1 MRKVAFIR
9 LAAAFAITALAACA
23 ATKEEVAQSLGSTYV
38 GKNVDSLIVEFGPP
52 ASTFRMNSG
61 EMAYVWQL
69 SAVTNIRVDEGR
81 GTANTS
87 YCKINVIAS
96 PAGIVTRLTTEDAN
110 VGGGLYSATGVLGS
124 ICAKRLG
131 MSRG

>member
-61 EMAYVWQL
+61 ETAYVWQS
-69 SAVTNIRVDEGR
+69 SAVTNINVDGGS
-81 GTANTS
+81 GTANTN
-87 YCKINVIAS
+87 YCKVNVIAS

-110 VGGGLYSATGVLGS
+110 IGGGLAGAMGLKGS
-124 ICAKRLG
+124 ICARRLG
-131 MSRG
+131 MPRG